1 LYIQPLLVTTL
12 CKAFTV
18 SAKQGNLNP
27 VETDFI
33 PYHAVAHLP
42 ARHALVLAPHPDDE
56 VFGCGGAILAHVQ
69 RGIPVSV
76 IILTDGSLYGDAAI
90 RTAESRSAA
99 TLLGCGEPEFWAY
112 PDRGLRHDQELVAR
126 LVQKIVATGTDVVYA
141 PSPWEVHP
149 DHRQTASA
157 ATQAVLLTGVR
168 IAYYEVGSPLR
179 PNLLLDITAH
189 AAAKMRAM
197 QCFTSQM
204 EQQDYARHI
213 AALNQY
219 RTYTLPREV
228 TAAEAYLLLSA
239 AELIATLPS
248 LLVEQPLT
256 LGSTPTSSA
265 ASESLPL
272 ASVLMRSM
280 DRQHLQETLDSV
292 AVQTLQPM
300 QKMRSRD
307 DVELHQLME
316 QQLADKEQQRA
327 KAVLESERL
336 MSDIVKIKAS
346 RSWRVTAPLR
356 WLYARIQS
364 KD

>member
-1 LYIQPLLVTTL
+1 M
-12 CKAFTV
+12 
-18 SAKQGNLNP
+18 
-27 VETDFI
+27 ETDFI
-33 PYHAVAHLP
+33 PYQAVAHLP

-69 RGIPVSV
+69 HGIPVSV
-76 IILTDGSLYGDAAI
+76 IILTDGSLYGDAAV
-90 RTAESRSAA
+90 RMAESRSAA

-112 PDRGLRHDQELVAR
+112 PDRGLCHDQDLVGR
-126 LVQKIVATGTDVVYA
+126 LVQKIVATGADLVYA

-157 ATQAVLLTGVR
+157 AAQAVLDTGVR

-189 AAAKMRAM
+189 AAAKMQAM
-197 QCFTSQM
+197 RCFASQM

-219 RTYTLPREV
+219 RTYTLPRDV

-239 AELIATLPS
+239 ADLMATLPS
-248 LLVEQPLT
+248 LP
-256 LGSTPTSSA
+256 LGS
-265 ASESLPL
+265 
-272 ASVLMRSM
+272 VLTRSM
-280 DRQHLQETLDSV
+280 DRQRLQETLDSV
-292 AVQTLQPM
+292 AGQTLQLM
-300 QKMRSRD
+300 QKMRSLD
-307 DVELHQLME
+307 DVELHQLMR

-327 KAVLESERL
+327 QAVLESERL

-356 WLYARIQS
+356 WLSARIQS

>member
-1 LYIQPLLVTTL
+1 M
-12 CKAFTV
+12 
-18 SAKQGNLNP
+18 
-27 VETDFI
+27 ETDFI

-76 IILTDGSLYGDAAI
+76 IILTDGSLYGDAAV
-90 RTAESRSAA
+90 RMTESRAA
-99 TLLGCGEPEFWAY
+99 AALLGCGEPEFWAY
-112 PDRGLRHDQELVAR
+112 PDRGLRHDQELVGR
-126 LVQKIVATGTDVVYA
+126 LVQKIVTTGADLVYA

-157 ATQAVLLTGVR
+157 AAQAVLDTGVR

-179 PNLLLDITAH
+179 PNLLLDITPH
-189 AAAKMRAM
+189 AAAKMQAM
-197 QCFTSQM
+197 QCFASQM
-204 EQQDYARHI
+204 AQQDYARHI
-213 AALNQY
+213 AALNLY
-219 RTYTLPREV
+219 RTYTLTRDV
-228 TAAEAYLLLSA
+228 TAAEAFLLLSA
-239 AELIATLPS
+239 ADLIATLPS
-248 LLVEQPLT
+248 LLAEQQVTLVSSLT
-256 LGSTPTSSA
+256 PSA
-265 ASESLPL
+265 AGESLPL
-272 ASVLMRSM
+272 ASVPIRSM
-280 DRQHLQETLDSV
+280 NRQHLQETLESV
-292 AVQTLQPM
+292 AGQTLQLM
-300 QKMRSRD
+300 QKMRSLD

-327 KAVLESERL
+327 QAVLKSERL

-356 WLYARIQS
+356 WLSARIQS

>member
-1 LYIQPLLVTTL
+1 
-12 CKAFTV
+12 
-18 SAKQGNLNP
+18 

-33 PYHAVAHLP
+33 PYQAVAHLP

-69 RGIPVSV
+69 HGIPVSV
-76 IILTDGSLYGDAAI
+76 IILTDGGLYGDAAV
-90 RTAESRSAA
+90 RMAESRSAA

-112 PDRGLRHDQELVAR
+112 PDRGLRHDQDLVGR
-126 LVQKIVATGTDVVYA
+126 LVQKIVATGADLVYA

-157 ATQAVLLTGVR
+157 AAQAVLDTGVR

-189 AAAKMRAM
+189 AAAKMQAM
-197 QCFTSQM
+197 RCFASQM

-239 AELIATLPS
+239 ADLIATLPS
-248 LLVEQPLT
+248 LPLM
-256 LGSTPTSSA
+256 
-265 ASESLPL
+265 
-272 ASVLMRSM
+272 SVLTRSM

-292 AVQTLQPM
+292 AGQTLQLM
-300 QKMRSRD
+300 QKMRSLN
-307 DVELHQLME
+307 DVELHQLMR

-327 KAVLESERL
+327 QAVLESERL

-356 WLYARIQS
+356 WLSARIQS

>member
-1 LYIQPLLVTTL
+1 M
-12 CKAFTV
+12 
-18 SAKQGNLNP
+18 
-27 VETDFI
+27 ETDFI
-33 PYHAVAHLP
+33 PYQAVAHLP

-56 VFGCGGAILAHVQ
+56 VFGCGGAVLAHVQ
-69 RGIPVSV
+69 RGTPVSV
-76 IILTDGSLYGDAAI
+76 IILTDGSLYGDAAV
-90 RTAESRSAA
+90 RMAESRAAA

-112 PDRGLRHDQELVAR
+112 PDRGLRHDQDLVGR
-126 LVQKIVATGTDVVYA
+126 LVQKIVATGADLVYA

-157 ATQAVLLTGVR
+157 AAQAVLHTGVR

-189 AAAKMRAM
+189 AAAKMQAM
-197 QCFTSQM
+197 RCFASQM
-204 EQQDYARHI
+204 EQQDYPRHI

-219 RTYTLPREV
+219 RTYTLPRDV

-239 AELIATLPS
+239 ADLIATLPS
-248 LLVEQPLT
+248 LP
-256 LGSTPTSSA
+256 LGS
-265 ASESLPL
+265 
-272 ASVLMRSM
+272 VLIRSM

-292 AVQTLQPM
+292 AVQTENADALDSIQTLFDKWQTQLEPGQTLQLM
-300 QKMRSRD
+300 QKMRSLN
-307 DVELHQLME
+307 DVELHQLMQ

-327 KAVLESERL
+327 QAVLESERL

-356 WLYARIQS
+356 WLSARIQS